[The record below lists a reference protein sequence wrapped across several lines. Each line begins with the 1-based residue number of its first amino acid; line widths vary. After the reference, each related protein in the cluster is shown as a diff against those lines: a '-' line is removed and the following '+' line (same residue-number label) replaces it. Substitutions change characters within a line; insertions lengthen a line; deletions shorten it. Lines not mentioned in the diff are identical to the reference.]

1 MTNATQQQQ
10 QGLLGLA
17 THPQNVLE
25 EEEQLTAIVQ
35 RALEFVVSFIHKMFN
50 STLLIKPPNGFNPTS
65 HTLSYEL
72 GKVKF
77 FSAQYHLI
85 WGGLKGTENQDPP
98 LRMIELMNWDI
109 VKKVLYRISLDII

>member
-25 EEEQLTAIVQ
+25 EEEQLTEIVQ
-35 RALEFVVSFIHKMFN
+35 QALEFVVSFSHKMF
-50 STLLIKPPNGFNPTS
+50 KPLNGFNPTN

-77 FSAQYHLI
+77 FQLS
-85 WGGLKGTENQDPP
+85 
-98 LRMIELMNWDI
+98 
-109 VKKVLYRISLDII
+109 II